1 MHPSDT
7 QSRARLFPR
16 RSLCRL
22 AGEDHGGALVELG
35 LTLPVLFIILLG
47 ASEFGRLAYVAIE
60 VNNAARAGVA
70 YGAQNTTT
78 AANTSAIQTAATND
92 GADILGV
99 QPIGLAA
106 TASLSCTCSDGKTT
120 ITCANTAACVSP
132 YHVEQFVQVTT
143 TATFDPTIHVPG
155 LPTQYALT
163 GKATMQVIQ

>member
-1 MHPSDT
+1 MHPSNT

-99 QPIGLAA
+99 QPTGLAA
-106 TASLSCTCSDGKTT
+106 TASLSCTCSGGAT
-120 ITCANTAACVSP
+120 ITCANTTACVSP